1 MKDLNKNTCGAQ
13 HKKKIKTNM
22 VKLGAIVA
30 TIGIIILP
38 SFLSEMDTSKKD
50 VLAASINT
58 SQTIKYNAANFAET
72 SQVIDVND
80 TIEEETT
87 EYATEV
93 DNWINHIP
101 STEQEKIRL
110 AEYQK
115 KADYYKALYTP
126 IVEEPEPEVIIA
138 SATTKNN
145 DAEVISYDEPDD
157 AYTYDVGEAEA
168 EEAPA
173 PEDPE
178 IDATSETDSDSDADS
193 DSNSDMSYYGCL
205 ELTAYTWTG
214 NPCADGVFPSSGYTV
229 ACNNSDLWHKWI
241 YIEGMGTYYVHDT
254 GGMAC
259 GVIDIYMDSYDAC
272 IQFGRQSANV
282 YVLN

>member
-1 MKDLNKNTCGAQ
+1 MKDLNKNTCEAQ

-30 TIGIIILP
+30 TMGIITLP
-38 SFLSEMDTSKKD
+38 SLFSEMDTSKKD
-50 VLAASINT
+50 VLAASVNT
-58 SQTIKYNAANFAET
+58 VRTTKYNAANFAET
-72 SQVIDVND
+72 SQVVDVDD
-80 TIEEETT
+80 TIKEETT

-93 DNWINHIP
+93 DSWIDHIP
-101 STEQEKIRL
+101 STEQEKIKL
-110 AEYQK
+110 VEYQK

-126 IVEEPEPEVIIA
+126 IVEEPETEVIIA
-138 SATTKNN
+138 SATTKN
-145 DAEVISYDEPDD
+145 DDVEVISYDEPDD
-157 AYTYDVGEAEA
+157 AYTYNVGEAEA

-173 PEDPE
+173 PEAPE
-178 IDATSETDSDSDADS
+178 TDAASETDSDSEANV
-193 DSNSDMSYYGCL
+193 DSNMSYYGCL

-241 YIEGMGTYYVHDT
+241 YIEGIGTYYVHDT